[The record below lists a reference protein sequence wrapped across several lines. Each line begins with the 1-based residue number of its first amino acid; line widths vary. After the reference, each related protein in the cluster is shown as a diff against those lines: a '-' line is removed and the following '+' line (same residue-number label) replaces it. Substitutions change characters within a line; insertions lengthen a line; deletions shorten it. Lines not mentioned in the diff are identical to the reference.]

1 MKLFFTLSLILIIS
15 IVHSQNCHNVKEII
29 SNRHAVIGHTKG
41 HPYTLF
47 DRQIGIT
54 FQETINNIRKRI
66 ILEKDSS
73 DIFFAYKA
81 IYNKANESRPIDE
94 GMMSLNADGSA
105 RGEFV
110 VKH

>member
-15 IVHSQNCHNVKEII
+15 IIHSQNCHNVKEII
-29 SNRHAVIGHTKG
+29 SNRHAIIGHTKG

-47 DRQIGIT
+47 DRQIDIT

-66 ILEKDSS
+66 ILEKDSA

-81 IYNKANESRPIDE
+81 IFTKAQENRPSDGGLYNLKTNGDPGAPS
-94 GMMSLNADGSA
+94 SL
-105 RGEFV
+105 
-110 VKH
+110 